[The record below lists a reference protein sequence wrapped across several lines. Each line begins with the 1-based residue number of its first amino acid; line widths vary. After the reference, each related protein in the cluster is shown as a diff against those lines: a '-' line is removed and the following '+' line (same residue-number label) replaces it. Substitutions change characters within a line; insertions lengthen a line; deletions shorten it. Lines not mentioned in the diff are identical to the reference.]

1 MGLLSSSSPSC
12 STELTPSM
20 MKRKG
25 TYSGSGDLRF
35 DLAAKRKKTPW
46 RTPNDKKGNMD
57 TSDAETMLQSIL
69 GCTKMDDFFKNI
81 WEKRPLHVSRSDEN
95 FYGELFTLP
104 VVKKVVE
111 TNEFNF
117 LLDVNVSTYTD
128 GQRQEIVEENGK
140 VTLESMERLMSEK
153 CASFNFCHPQR
164 YIDQLWNILE
174 KLETYFGCLWSAN
187 AFITPAGKQEC
198 APHCDD
204 AENFILQ
211 IEGTEEW
218 KLYKPMVELS
228 RDFTQDVLEENL
240 GEPIIVV
247 TLRPGDLLYFPR
259 GVTYQSKA
267 DEASH
272 STYVALST
280 YQQNSWGDFMG
291 HAVQQAIENALEDD
305 VTIRRGLPVNFRSY
319 LGTANNM
326 DKYISE
332 IDDEKTEKS
341 DSSKETSNLNEP
353 TVVKFKEDMQK
364 CLAKLVDHID
374 VNKAA
379 DTMCTEFMASRLPPY
394 GHCRCDGDHS
404 ADHVAVETQ
413 GQETEGKDDAA
424 PALDGNKEEAAEAT
438 TLTTENL
445 SKPVVSL
452 TDRVKIKYPDHIRVV
467 YVSDDDDD
475 LDDESMVGE
484 YDEDSQDSQTEE
496 EGVEDGTT
504 NKTKKTKSTSS
515 TGEDDED
522 DEDADADA
530 LEGEPHI
537 KVLHSLVND
546 RFSHMGFS
554 IFTKIGCLKF
564 DVSYAKALVALV
576 KSKDYIL
583 ISDLLMGSDEEKIS
597 LASRLAGE

>member
-1 MGLLSSSSPSC
+1 
-12 STELTPSM
+12 
-20 MKRKG
+20 MKRKV
-25 TYSGSGDLRF
+25 TDESGELRL
-35 DLAAKRKKTPW
+35 DLAAKRRKTPW
-46 RTPNDKKGNMD
+46 KTPDDKKGNIN
-57 TSDAETMLQSIL
+57 TSDPEALLQSIL
-69 GCTKMDDFFKNI
+69 GCTKRDDFFRDI
-81 WEKRPLHVSRSDEN
+81 WEKSPLHVSRSDEA

-111 TNEFNF
+111 ANEFSF
-117 LLDVNVSTYTD
+117 LMDVNVSTYAD
-128 GQRQEIVEENGK
+128 GQRKEIVEENGK
-140 VTLESMERLMSEK
+140 VTLESMERLMNEEK
-153 CASFNFCHPQR
+153 ATFHFFQPQR
-164 YIDQLWNILE
+164 YIDELWNILE
-174 KLETYFGCLWSAN
+174 KLETYFGCLWAAN
-187 AFITPAGKQEC
+187 AFITPAGRQRC

-211 IEGTEEW
+211 IEGTQEW

-247 TLRPGDLLYFPR
+247 TLRPGDMLYFPR
-259 GVTYQSKA
+259 GVIYQSKA
-267 DEASH
+267 DEASY

-291 HAVQQAIENALEDD
+291 HAVQQAIENALDDD

-326 DKYISE
+326 DKYVSE
-332 IDDEKTEKS
+332 IDDDKNEES
-341 DSSKETSNLNEP
+341 DSSKETSNLSEP

-379 DTMCTEFMASRLPPY
+379 DIMCAEFMAGRLPPY
-394 GHCRCDGDHS
+394 GHCRRDGDHS
-404 ADHVAVETQ
+404 ANHAEVETD
-413 GQETEGKDDAA
+413 GEEKVEAKDDGT
-424 PALDGNKEEAAEAT
+424 PGRDGNNEEPVEST
-438 TLTTENL
+438 TSTTEDS

-452 TDRVKIKYPDHIRVV
+452 TDKVRIKYPDHIRVV

-475 LDDESMVGE
+475 LDDESMDGE

-496 EGVEDGTT
+496 EEEEDGKAS
-504 NKTKKTKSTSS
+504 KTKKTKSTSS
-515 TGEDDED
+515 TGEDDEE

-564 DVSYAKALVALV
+564 DVSYAKALIALV
-576 KSKDYIL
+576 KSKDYVL
-583 ISDLLMGSDEEKIS
+583 ISDLLMGTDDEKIL
-597 LASRLAGE
+597 LASRLAGEDLLLIRSQ

>member
-1 MGLLSSSSPSC
+1 
-12 STELTPSM
+12 

-57 TSDAETMLQSIL
+57 TSDPETMLQSML
-69 GCTKMDDFFKNI
+69 GCTKTDDFFKKI

-111 TNEFNF
+111 TNEFSF

-204 AENFILQ
+204 AENFIFQ
-211 IEGTEEW
+211 IEGAEEW

-240 GEPIIVV
+240 EEPVLVV
-247 TLRPGDLLYFPR
+247 TLRPGDMLYFPR
-259 GVTYQSKA
+259 GVIYQSKA
-267 DEASH
+267 SEEGH

-280 YQQNSWGDFMG
+280 YQQNSWGDFMS
-291 HAVQQAIENALEDD
+291 HAVQQAIDNALEDD
-305 VTIRRGLPVNFRSY
+305 VTIRRGLPVNFRSF

-326 DKYISE
+326 EAYITE
-332 IDDEKTEKS
+332 PDDEKTEKS
-341 DSSKETSNLNEP
+341 DSSKENCNLNEP
-353 TVVKFKEDMQK
+353 LVVKFKEDMQN

-374 VNKAA
+374 MNKAA

-394 GHCRCDGDHS
+394 GHCRSDDDHS
-404 ADHVAVETQ
+404 ADLDAAVTQ
-413 GQETEGKDDAA
+413 GQEANVAEDVKDVTPSESDT
-424 PALDGNKEEAAEAT
+424 AESTAMT
-438 TLTTENL
+438 TTS
-445 SKPVVSL
+445 SKPTISL
-452 TDRVKIKYPDHIRVV
+452 TDGVKIKYPDHIRVV

-475 LDDESMVGE
+475 LDEESMVD

-496 EGVEDGTT
+496 EAEDEG
-504 NKTKKTKSTSS
+504 KVTKKSKSTSS
-515 TGEDDED
+515 TGDDEED
-522 DEDADADA
+522 DEDADADE

-546 RFSHMGFS
+546 RFSHMGFT
-554 IFTKIGCLKF
+554 FFRKIGSLKF
-564 DVSYAKALVALV
+564 DVSYAKALVALI
-576 KSKDYIL
+576 KSKDFVNVA
-583 ISDLLMGSDEEKIS
+583 DLLMGTDEEKVL
-597 LASRLAGE
+597 LASRLAGEDLLLVREA